1 MFDNFKKIE
10 WLTSEVNQ
18 HAGDFTKAV
27 IAITLSNF
35 LQIFTTLFVMVV
47 YNKVI
52 PNEAMTTLT
61 SLFIGI
67 AVILIFDLLFKIVKS
82 NLAED
87 ICSKIETN
95 LGPKLY
101 KKILSWDLQNVPKAS
116 GQSSTLTRDLD
127 HIIELFT
134 GSTITSFVNLPFIF
148 VQFIVIYLIGNVI
161 VLIPLLI
168 SIAILITSLVAYF
181 KTKVAAEPLRQ
192 TSIDKTSAFL
202 ETVNNLETLKSI
214 GDYKFFEKKWDKI
227 SGETREISNSI
238 KNVSSV
244 TASLSQY
251 FIGLNQVL
259 VVAAGAWLVT
269 NQEISTGA
277 LIASVLLSSKT
288 LQPVL
293 QVSGLLNKF
302 ALAKEAVKK
311 LNIVF
316 NTASAEEIR
325 RKNISIKTIKSN
337 ITINDLEFI
346 PEGHNRSLLT
356 IKRLRLKYGEK
367 IGVIGS
373 VGSGK
378 STFLKLLG
386 GVLTPTNGQIS
397 FGEFDINA
405 INQTDL
411 RKNIAFAGQNPGI
424 FGGTIGD
431 NLILGNENITDEEII
446 ELSKLTGLSNVL
458 RSLPN
463 GLSFHLSENGKELSG
478 GQKQILAIARA
489 FASNPNYLFLDE
501 PTSAMDPKG
510 EKLFV
515 ENLQGYAK
523 NKTLVVV
530 THRRPILALT
540 ERLILIEQGNIV
552 MDGPKDVVLKKL
564 G

>member
-1 MFDNFKKIE
+1 MFDDFKKFE

-18 HAGDFTKAV
+18 HAGDFTKAI

-101 KKILSWDLQNVPKAS
+101 RKILSWDLQNVPKAS

-127 HIIELFT
+127 HVIELFT

-148 VQFIVIYLIGNVI
+148 VQFLVIYLIGNVI
-161 VLIPLLI
+161 VLIPLVI
-168 SIAILITSLVAYF
+168 SIAILITSLIAYF

-251 FIGLNQVL
+251 FIGLNQIL

-293 QVSGLLNKF
+293 QISGLLNKF
-302 ALAKEAVKK
+302 ALAKEAIKK

-316 NTASAEEIR
+316 NTASAEEVR
-325 RKNISIKTIKSN
+325 RKNISIKTIDSN
-337 ITINDLEFI
+337 VTINDLEFI

-405 INQTDL
+405 INQADL
-411 RKNIAFAGQNPGI
+411 RKNIAFVGQNPGI

-458 RSLPN
+458 RALPN

-489 FASNPNYLFLDE
+489 FASHPNYIFLDE

-515 ENLQGYAK
+515 ENLQGYSK

>member
-127 HIIELFT
+127 HVIELFT

-251 FIGLNQVL
+251 FIGLNQIL

-431 NLILGNENITDEEII
+431 NLILGNGNITDEEII

-489 FASNPNYLFLDE
+489 FASDPNYLFLDE

>member
-1 MFDNFKKIE
+1 MFDDFKKFE

-18 HAGDFTKAV
+18 HAGDFTKAI

-101 KKILSWDLQNVPKAS
+101 RKILSWDLQNVPKAS

-127 HIIELFT
+127 HVIELFT

-148 VQFIVIYLIGNVI
+148 IQFLVIYLIGNVI
-161 VLIPLLI
+161 VLIPLVI
-168 SIAILITSLVAYF
+168 SIAILITSLIAYF

-251 FIGLNQVL
+251 FIGLNQIL

-293 QVSGLLNKF
+293 QISGLLNKF
-302 ALAKEAVKK
+302 ALAKEAIKK

-316 NTASAEEIR
+316 NTASAEEVR
-325 RKNISIKTIKSN
+325 RKNISIKTIDSN
-337 ITINDLEFI
+337 VTINDLEFI

-405 INQTDL
+405 INQADL
-411 RKNIAFAGQNPGI
+411 RKNIAFVGQNPGI

-458 RSLPN
+458 RALPN

-489 FASNPNYLFLDE
+489 FASHPNYIFLDE

-515 ENLQGYAK
+515 ENLQGYSK

>member
-1 MFDNFKKIE
+1 MFDNFKKLE

-127 HIIELFT
+127 HVIELFT

-251 FIGLNQVL
+251 FIGLNQIL

-489 FASNPNYLFLDE
+489 FASDPNYLFLDE